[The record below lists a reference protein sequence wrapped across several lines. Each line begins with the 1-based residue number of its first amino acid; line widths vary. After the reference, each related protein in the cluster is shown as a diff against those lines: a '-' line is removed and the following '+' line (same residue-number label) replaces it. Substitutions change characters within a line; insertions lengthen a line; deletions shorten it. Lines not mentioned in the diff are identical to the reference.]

1 MMLAAV
7 GDAKNREKCCP
18 DCAAGVCKMCK
29 IHVIIHVHTFPP
41 LAFTRTSTPYTHT
54 RIQSVTEHRLRGK
67 TRVREQRRE
76 AVEGEMAWRAR
87 RDASLSSGSTPVFDA
102 SGTFVHTC
110 RHLPTQNVA
119 RQSRA
124 TLKAHLSHS
133 GGALAAEHAGCGNN
147 HGLRKGGGAAL

>member
-1 MMLAAV
+1 
-7 GDAKNREKCCP
+7 
-18 DCAAGVCKMCK
+18 
-29 IHVIIHVHTFPP
+29 
-41 LAFTRTSTPYTHT
+41 
-54 RIQSVTEHRLRGK
+54 
-67 TRVREQRRE
+67 
-76 AVEGEMAWRAR
+76 MAWRAR

-124 TLKAHLSHS
+124 TLKAHLSQS

-147 HGLRKGGGAAL
+147 HGLRKGGGRCSMMEAFASMGARI